1 MENLNNLQP
10 KAIVFDLLTA
20 LINSWDIWAQSTPSQ
35 SQEDGRRWRE
45 HYLKLTFGAGAYTPY
60 EFLVQKAAEETGLPP
75 SAPEALLRNWADLP
89 PWPEVSH
96 VLPAL
101 RARGY
106 KLAVVTNCSKHLGHL
121 AVQRV
126 EQHVGQDLRF
136 DVAMTAE
143 EIGFYK
149 PVAATYESVLN
160 ELGLR
165 AEEVLFVAGSAGDV
179 QGATDVG
186 MKVVWHN
193 RIGLAK
199 VGNATPLKEVQNLEV
214 LLSLLS

>member
-1 MENLNNLQP
+1 MADHWQP
-10 KAIVFDLLTA
+10 KAVVFDLLTA
-20 LINSWDIWAQSTPSQ
+20 LINSWDIWAQSTPSL
-35 SQEDGRRWRE
+35 SQEEGRRWRE
-45 HYLKLTFGAGAYTPY
+45 RYLEITFGAGAYTPY
-60 EFLVQKAAEETGLPP
+60 ESLVRKAADDAGLPS
-75 SAPEALLRNWADLP
+75 SAPEALLQNWAKLP

-101 RARGY
+101 RAKGY

-126 EQHVGQDLRF
+126 EQYVGQDFQF
-136 DVAMTAE
+136 DAATTAE

-149 PVAATYESVLN
+149 PVAAAYESILK
-160 ELGLR
+160 ELGLQ
-165 AEEVLFVAGSAGDV
+165 ADEVLFVAGSAGDV
-179 QGATDVG
+179 QGATKVG

-199 VGNATPLKEVQNLEV
+199 VGDATPLKEAKSLHD
-214 LLSLLS
+214 LLKDFL